1 MRLPLSRER
10 RTEESRAEELQQLL
24 NEIEPIEPYETP
36 AEREKSEFDDAGV
49 FSSFRASIERRAA
62 DLGMT
67 PEQLLTDYG
76 RRLRESTYP
85 TPECLQPEDVQAIID
100 TDARTPEQAIHLE
113 ACQPCKQLLVKAS
126 SPIGIERILSKI
138 RAAEGMEQPADSS
151 TVKAAV
157 AGAAHAATKSGT
169 WRLKDKIVSV
179 SQLLR
184 R

>member
-24 NEIEPIEPYETP
+24 SEIEPYEIL
-36 AEREKSEFDDAGV
+36 AEREKAEFDDEGV

-85 TPECLQPEDVQAIID
+85 TPECLQPEDVQAMID
-100 TDARTPEQAIHLE
+100 TGARTPEQAIHIE

-126 SPIGIERILSKI
+126 SPIGIERILAKI
-138 RAAEGMEQPADSS
+138 HASEGKEQPADSS
-151 TVKAAV
+151 TVEAAV
-157 AGAAHAATKSGT
+157 AGVAHAATKSGT
-169 WRLKDKIVSV
+169 WRLKDKIASV
-179 SQLLR
+179 GQLLR